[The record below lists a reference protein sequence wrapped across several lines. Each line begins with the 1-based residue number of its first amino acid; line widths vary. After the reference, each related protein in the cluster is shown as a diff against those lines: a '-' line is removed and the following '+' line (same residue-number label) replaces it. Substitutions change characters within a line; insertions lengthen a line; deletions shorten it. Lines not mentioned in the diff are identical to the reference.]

1 MRYKVLKN
9 GNIEIDGKQY
19 IPMARLEKTI
29 DEALVYKRRKD
40 ITRIIIL
47 VAAIVISFAI
57 GYVVG

>member
-19 IPMARLEKTI
+19 VPMARLEKTI

-47 VAAIVISFAI
+47 VAAIVVSFAI